1 MMMTFVLSVVL
12 IIWNQFSDRWKWPI
26 ITGDC
31 DNSIPQTFHLSA
43 DDVDQM
49 QSYVLAM
56 DDVCSKQSAP
66 NTELWGSAKKQQKVV
81 NFGSLSLRSFL
92 QKIRIT
98 LLNAVLTPQE
108 SLKNFVLKKIKKK
121 GVKKAKNML
130 LMFVKVKLGV
140 KKIVLVNAEI
150 FAFNTILTNMSKQ
163 QKKGD

>member
-1 MMMTFVLSVVL
+1 M
-12 IIWNQFSDRWKWPI
+12 
-26 ITGDC
+26 
-31 DNSIPQTFHLSA
+31 
-43 DDVDQM
+43 
-49 QSYVLAM
+49 
-56 DDVCSKQSAP
+56 
-66 NTELWGSAKKQQKVV
+66 V

-140 KKIVLVNAEI
+140 KKIVLVN
-150 FAFNTILTNMSKQ
+150 T
-163 QKKGD
+163 